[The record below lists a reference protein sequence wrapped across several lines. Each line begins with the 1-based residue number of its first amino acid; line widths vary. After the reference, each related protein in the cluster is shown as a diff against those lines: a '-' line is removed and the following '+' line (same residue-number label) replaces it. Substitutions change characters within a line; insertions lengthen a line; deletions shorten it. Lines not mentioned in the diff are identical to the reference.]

1 MIHMSWDPLRD
12 VLAWERLGRLT
23 PSSPESWTPAVDV
36 YETKDSYIVTAEVP
50 GMNRPDIDLTVEDW
64 RLTIRGQ
71 RTDRGGASGVT
82 HFHQVER
89 GHGAFV
95 RTFEFAEQIDPDAV
109 SADLTDGVLTI
120 RLPKVP
126 PPPPRRIEVK

>member
-1 MIHMSWDPLRD
+1 MSWDPLRD
-12 VLAWERLGRLT
+12 VLAWERLGRLST
-23 PSSPESWTPAVDV
+23 PSSESWTPAVDV
-36 YETKDSYIVTAEVP
+36 YETADSYIVTAEVP

-64 RLTIRGQ
+64 RLTIRGH
-71 RTDRGGASGVT
+71 RTDRDTARGVT

-89 GHGAFV
+89 GHGAFA
-95 RTFEFAEQIDPDAV
+95 RSFEFAEQIDPGAV

-126 PPPPRRIEVK
+126 APPPRRIEVK

>member
-12 VLAWERLGRLT
+12 VLGWERLGRLT
-23 PSSPESWTPAVDV
+23 PPSPESWTPAVDV
-36 YETKDSYIVTAEVP
+36 YETRDSYIVTAEVP

-71 RTDRGGASGVT
+71 RTDRGASGIT

-89 GHGAFV
+89 GHGAFA
-95 RTFEFAEQIDPDAV
+95 RSFEFAEQIDPGAV

>member
-1 MIHMSWDPLRD
+1 MSWDPLRD

-23 PSSPESWTPAVDV
+23 PASPDPWTPAVDV
-36 YETKDSYIVTAEVP
+36 YETSDSYIVTAEVP
-50 GMNRPDIDLTVEDW
+50 GQNRPDIDLTVEDW

-71 RTDRGGASGVT
+71 RTDRGLISGVM

-89 GHGAFV
+89 GHGAYA
-95 RTFEFAEQIDPDAV
+95 RTFEFAEQIDREAV
-109 SADLTDGVLTI
+109 AADLTDGVLTVK
-120 RLPKVP
+120 LPKVP